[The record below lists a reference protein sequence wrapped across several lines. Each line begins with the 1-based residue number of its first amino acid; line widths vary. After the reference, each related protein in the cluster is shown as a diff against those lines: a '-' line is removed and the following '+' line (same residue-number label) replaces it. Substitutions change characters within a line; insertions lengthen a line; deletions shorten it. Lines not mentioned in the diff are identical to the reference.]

1 MGCAKRFAL
10 WERKSRRTAEKART
24 TGDDAAY
31 SSDNIFDITS
41 GTFNKAD
48 CNASVGGENMK
59 LFKKLPT
66 IERWIEELRR
76 TEMDP
81 NLRGELIEKSINMYI
96 DRELGIAKRFCA
108 IAVGV
113 TILLPLLIILV
124 HLVRR

>member
-1 MGCAKRFAL
+1 
-10 WERKSRRTAEKART
+10 
-24 TGDDAAY
+24 
-31 SSDNIFDITS
+31 
-41 GTFNKAD
+41 
-48 CNASVGGENMK
+48 MK

-96 DRELGIAKRFCA
+96 DRGLGIAKRFCA

-124 HLVRR
+124 QFFTHCFCGCSLCSD

>member
-48 CNASVGGENMK
+48 CNSSVNSKDVMMVPNEPIFKAHSNAHIFISCLYRTNDDRFRSDISIVGYWEASQ
-59 LFKKLPT
+59 
-66 IERWIEELRR
+66 
-76 TEMDP
+76 
-81 NLRGELIEKSINMYI
+81 
-96 DRELGIAKRFCA
+96 
-108 IAVGV
+108 
-113 TILLPLLIILV
+113 
-124 HLVRR
+124 